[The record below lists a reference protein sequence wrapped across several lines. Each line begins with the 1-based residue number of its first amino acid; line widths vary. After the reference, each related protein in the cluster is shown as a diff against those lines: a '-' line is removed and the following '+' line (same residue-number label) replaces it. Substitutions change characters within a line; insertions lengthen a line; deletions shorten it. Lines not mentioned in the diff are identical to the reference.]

1 VIRPRTIACLAATLA
16 GWPVGCGDPAPTEAP
31 PPPVEA
37 GPPTFNRDVAPIVFR
52 HCAPCH
58 YDGGPAPFTLLDYDD
73 VRDHA
78 KQIVEITQSRTMPP
92 WLPAPGVAR
101 YVGERGLTDGER
113 STLAAWVEA
122 GRLEGQAADLP
133 AAPAAP
139 KSWRV
144 GAPDVILEASEAFTV
159 PADGTDVYRNFVIH
173 VPPEADGWIKTVEI
187 QPGNPKVAHHAVM
200 RVDRSGT
207 AARRDAEDPA
217 PGFSGMDFAGAG
229 MPDGR
234 FLGWTPGKAPDPGQ
248 AARAFRL
255 QEGTDI
261 VLQVHVRP
269 TGKPESIRPR
279 IGLFK
284 SDRPATRKA
293 LAMELSSTEI
303 DLPAG
308 AKDVHVVD
316 RYTLPLDVYVVSV
329 YPHAHYLGKR
339 VEGYAV
345 LPDGSKK
352 WLVRIDDW
360 NFDWQDQYRF
370 AEPVAL
376 PAGSTLV
383 MDWSFDNSADNPH
396 NPASPPVAVH
406 FGPQST
412 DEMAELI
419 LEIEPADPAK
429 LVELDRHFMNG
440 WLDRQIAHYERTLAG
455 APDDAD
461 ALIAI
466 AALEARR
473 GRSDDAIAHYERGLT
488 LAPDR
493 HAPRID
499 LAIVLMSASQFD
511 RAQAQLEQALAAMP
525 DDARAHLTLGNL
537 LRKRKQWAQAAAHLR
552 RATELDPTSSEA
564 WNNLG
569 ITHELAGELADAES
583 TLRRA
588 VELAPNRTLFR
599 ENLAR
604 VLAAAGKDADALAA
618 YRAVLEVDQTAV
630 ASLKGMAAV
639 LLRTADEGSASALRA
654 VDAAERAA
662 KATGGRDPAVLE
674 ILMLAYMAAGDATK
688 AMRTGQQALGLA
700 RAGADAALV
709 DRLMT
714 RIDELSARAG

>member
-1 VIRPRTIACLAATLA
+1 VIRPRPIACLAAMLA
-16 GWPVGCGDPAPTEAP
+16 ACGDPAPIEAP
-31 PPPVEA
+31 PPPVEV

-78 KQIVEITQSRTMPP
+78 TQIVEITQSRTMPP
-92 WLPAPGVAR
+92 WLPVPGVAR

-144 GAPDVILEASEAFTV
+144 GAPDVILEAPEAFSV

-255 QEGTDI
+255 QEGTDV

-269 TGKPESIRPR
+269 TGKPETIRPR

-303 DLPAG
+303 DLPPG

-339 VEGYAV
+339 VEGYAL
-345 LPDGSKK
+345 LPDGGKK

-396 NPASPPVAVH
+396 NPASPPVAVR

-429 LVELDRHFMNG
+429 LVELDQHFMNG

-455 APDDAD
+455 APDDTD

-473 GRSDDAIAHYERGLT
+473 GRTDAAIAHYGRGLAG
-488 LAPDR
+488 APDR
-493 HAPRID
+493 HATRID

-511 RAQAQLEQALAAMP
+511 RAEVELEQAVAALP

-537 LRKRKQWAQAAAHLR
+537 LRKRKQWAAAAGHLR
-552 RATELDPTSSEA
+552 RATELDPASSDA

-583 TLRRA
+583 ALRRA
-588 VELAPNRTLFR
+588 VELAPKRALFR

-618 YRAVLEVDQTAV
+618 YRAVLEIDQTAV

-662 KATGGRDPAVLE
+662 KATGGRDASVLE
-674 ILMLAYMAAGDATK
+674 ILMLAYMAAGDAGK
-688 AMRTGQQALGLA
+688 ALRTGQQALGLA
-700 RAGADAALV
+700 RSGTDAALV

-714 RIDELSARAG
+714 RLDELAAHGG